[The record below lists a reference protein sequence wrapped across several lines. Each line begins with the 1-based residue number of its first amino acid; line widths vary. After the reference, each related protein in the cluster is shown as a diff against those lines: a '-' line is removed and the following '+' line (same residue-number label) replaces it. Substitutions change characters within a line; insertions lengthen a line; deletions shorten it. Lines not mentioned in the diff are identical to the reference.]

1 MAAFRSSRW
10 ANGETGSGSGKSLG
24 RTPRTN
30 TMTTIARTQVMAIIT
45 RRFSPLV
52 YPLIQVL
59 GVLLDLLLVFGEFGI
74 FRLDSAKVGH
84 RLRLVLADEQQDH
97 PKAEANAGVG
107 NDPTEGVGRRQV
119 DRHAVVADERLHDL
133 VVAPAHTL
141 HLRDALLGGLGEV
154 AFQHTAGGHRIL
166 AAAALALQTRAYA
179 AHIDTDRKSTRLN
192 SS

>member
-52 YPLIQVL
+52 YPLIEVL
-59 GVLLDLLLVFGEFGI
+59 GVLVDLLLILRQFGI

-97 PKAEANAGVG
+97 HDAEAYRRVG
-107 NDPTEGVGRRQV
+107 NDPKIGRASCR
-119 DRHAVVADERLHDL
+119 
-133 VVAPAHTL
+133 
-141 HLRDALLGGLGEV
+141 
-154 AFQHTAGGHRIL
+154 
-166 AAAALALQTRAYA
+166 
-179 AHIDTDRKSTRLN
+179 
-192 SS
+192 